1 MPKRFLVDVT
11 TSRHY
16 IGKHAVGIVR
26 TEREIAKDY
35 LANEERTEF
44 FYYDHLNAEFRS
56 VGHEKACEILYQ
68 DPNEAPRR
76 HASRPGRRVQYGSKI
91 NLQSGDVVVSAG
103 LLWDFDYL
111 SLLYTAKK
119 HKSIFVSQI
128 VYDIIPI
135 IMPEYCV
142 PGMDKKFPK
151 FILDAAWTADI
162 LFCISDSTLRDVGS
176 YIARMETRQPIL
188 TRMELGSDVHA
199 RAPRRAD
206 TWRSLAAGRF
216 VLYVSTIEPRK
227 NHQMLFNIWRELHD
241 RSPDDLLP
249 LVFVGRP
256 GWNVENLVSSI
267 KGCHRLY
274 PDYIRVLEDVSD
286 EDLSWLY
293 ENARFTVY
301 PSLYEGWGLPIA
313 ESLAAGTP
321 CLASS
326 SSSMPEVAGDIA
338 ELLHPLD
345 YAAWRDAIHRHMVDD
360 KVVQAARARIAS
372 SFNLRKWEQVIPQFR
387 KSLDAVLAERG
398 F

>member
-1 MPKRFLVDVT
+1 MPKRFLIDIT

-26 TEREIAKDY
+26 TEREIAKEY
-35 LANEERTEF
+35 LASEKRTEF

-56 VGHEKACEILYQ
+56 IGREKACEILYQ
-68 DPNEAPRR
+68 DPKQVPKRMDPQAGP
-76 HASRPGRRVQYGSKI
+76 RVQYGSKV

-119 HKSIFVSQI
+119 RKNIFVAQVI
-128 VYDIIPI
+128 YDIIPI
-135 IMPEYCV
+135 VMPEYCV

-162 LFCISDSTLRDVGS
+162 LFCISDSTLRDVES
-176 YIARMETRQPIL
+176 YLARLETRQPAL
-188 TRMELGSDVHA
+188 ARMELGADVHPSS
-199 RAPRRAD
+199 PRP
-206 TWRSLAAGRF
+206 TESWRSLASGRF

-227 NHQMLFNIWRELHD
+227 NHQMLFNIWRELHE
-241 RSPDDLLP
+241 RAPGEVLP

-256 GWNVENLVSSI
+256 GWNVENLLSCI
-267 KGCHRLY
+267 EGCHRLF
-274 PDYIRVLEDVSD
+274 PDRIRILEDVSD

-293 ENARFTVY
+293 ANARYTVY

-326 SSSMPEVAGDIA
+326 SASMPEVAGDMA
-338 ELLHPLD
+338 ELLDPLD
-345 YAAWRDAIHRHMVDD
+345 YAAWRDAIHRYTVDD
-360 KVVQAARARIAS
+360 DLVQARRARIAS
-372 SFNLRKWEQVIPQFR
+372 TYEPRKWEQVIPLFR
-387 KSLDAVLAERG
+387 RKLDAVLAERG

>member
-1 MPKRFLVDVT
+1 MPKRFLIDIT

-16 IGKHAVGIVR
+16 VGRHAVGIVR

-35 LANEERTEF
+35 LVNEVRAEF
-44 FYYDHLNAEFRS
+44 FYYDHVNGDFRS
-56 VGHEKACEILYQ
+56 IGREKAYEILYENPSQ
-68 DPNEAPRR
+68 VPKRLEPQ
-76 HASRPGRRVQYGSKI
+76 SERRVQYGSKL
-91 NLQSGDVVVSAG
+91 NLKNGDVIVSAG

-111 SLLYTAKK
+111 SLLYSAKK
-119 HKSIFVSQI
+119 QKDIFVSQI
-128 VYDIIPI
+128 IYDIIPI

-176 YIARMETRQPIL
+176 YIASLGTRQPVL
-188 TRMELGSDVHA
+188 TRMELGADVHVST
-199 RAPRRAD
+199 PRRAES
-206 TWRSLAAGRF
+206 WRSLGSGRF

-227 NHQMLFNIWRELHD
+227 NHQMLFNIWRELHE
-241 RSPDDLLP
+241 RSPDDILP
-249 LVFVGRP
+249 LIFVGRP
-256 GWNVENLVSSI
+256 GWNVENLISCI
-267 KGCHRLY
+267 QGCHRLY
-274 PDYIRVLEDVSD
+274 PSHIRVLEDVSD

-345 YAAWRDAIHRHMVDD
+345 YAAWRDTIHRYMVDD
-360 KVVQAARARIAS
+360 ELVRVARARIAA
-372 SFNLRKWEQVIPQFR
+372 SFKLRKWEQVIPQFR
-387 KSLDAVLAERG
+387 RKLDAVLAERG